1 MKQGNLLSLVRDNFE
16 EKYKNGEN
24 TKPLLKKLGNPEVTK
39 TGKLYQTRILKSVN
53 SLHCTKGKTTSNKFL
68 RPLVTKLF
76 QERRKAYLKAKIE
89 NEPTEKKKK
98 LRKRVKNSEN
108 EIPEKKM
115 KLRKR
120 MKNSETETPEKKMKL
135 RKRK

>member
-39 TGKLYQTRILKSVN
+39 TGKLYQTRILKSMN
-53 SLHCTKGKTTSNKFL
+53 SLHSTKGKTTNRFL

-76 QERRKAYLKAKIE
+76 QERRKVYHKSQIG
-89 NEPTEKKKK
+89 NEPTET
-98 LRKRVKNSEN
+98 
-108 EIPEKKM
+108 KM
-115 KLRKR
+115 KR
-120 MKNSETETPEKKMKL
+120 MKNSDNENETPKKKMKL
-135 RKRK
+135 QKGK